1 MIDFNSAPLQDELRT
16 RDDDFVADIRARLMA
31 SVESFVTWIFP
42 GRVLIGR
49 GEARIG
55 NIMGDAG
62 ESLSI
67 CLAGPNAGQ
76 WNDFATGEKGDLI
89 SLYRGYMRYYGTV
102 DFILSLKEIAKDFF
116 RDQIEVE
123 RAPWQMPSAKI
134 AEDKVRLGTKPRDNE
149 GLGASVAQYRYFD
162 INGII
167 IAKVLRYEPD
177 GTRNSKTFRPFCLKM
192 GNDGKPRWTAGVPDI
207 RPLYRLPEIASAL
220 SVVLVEGEGCADAL
234 VRSGIE
240 ATTAMSGANAPLDKT
255 DWSVMA
261 GKTVAIWPDNDLPG
275 LNFGKKAA
283 DKLLT
288 LGCRVL
294 MVQVPAAKAVGWDA
308 ADCVGDGEDPLVL
321 LDAAVEVVGQTKPSG
336 NLYDYLD
343 IKQIKAKPD
352 PVWLIDG
359 LVNERSLGFI
369 YGPPGSLKTFIAL
382 SMALGFATGRSKWWE
397 REIRREGAVI
407 YLCREGTSSL
417 KFRIMAWEQHHKVV
431 ADDGPFYL
439 IEKSINFM
447 KPEDIGVLL
456 ATVQDIVD
464 RIRGPVAAVFVDTVS
479 RVLPGAREN
488 LQDDMSLFVD
498 ACEAV
503 QRAFGCVVFGVHHT
517 NKAGGFRGSTVMPGA
532 GDFLIE
538 VRREPGAM
546 TGSIFA
552 AKIKDSEDGW
562 EQSFRV
568 EKIEV
573 AEGKVSL
580 VVDPML
586 NPSAAA
592 GGGSGWPS
600 RAVCIEILAA
610 VHEQWIKGQPWCFA
624 ANSSRAAVPNI
635 MKRWNLKRSVVVDI
649 LQSWN
654 ARGVVEETVHGT
666 HNHVTGYRKLV
677 DL

>member
-1 MIDFNSAPLQDELRT
+1 MIDFNGAPLQDELRT
-16 RDDDFVADIRARLMA
+16 RDNDFVADIRARLMA
-31 SVESFVTWIFP
+31 SVENFVTWIFP

-55 NIMGDAG
+55 NIAGDAG

-89 SLYRGYMRYYGTV
+89 SLYRGYMRYPGTV
-102 DFILSLKEIAKDFF
+102 DFMLSLKEIAKDFF
-116 RDQIEVE
+116 RDAIEVE
-123 RAPWQMPSAKI
+123 RAPWQMPSARIEADKI
-134 AEDKVRLGTKPRDNE
+134 RLGTKPRDNE
-149 GLGASVAQYRYFD
+149 GLGAPVAQYRYFD
-162 INGII
+162 INRMI

-177 GTRNSKTFRPFCLKM
+177 GTRASKTFRPFCLKM
-192 GNDGKPRWTAGVPDI
+192 ANDGKPRWTAGVPDV
-207 RPLYRLPEIASAL
+207 RPLYRLPEIAGAP
-220 SVVLVEGEGCADAL
+220 SVVLAEGEGCADAL
-234 VRSGIE
+234 AGCGIA
-240 ATTAMSGANAPLDKT
+240 ATSAMSGANAPIDKT
-255 DWSVMA
+255 DWSALA
-261 GKTVAIWPDNDLPG
+261 GKTVIVWPDNDLPG
-275 LNFGKKAA
+275 LNFAKKATE
-283 DKLLT
+283 KVIS

-294 MVQVPAAKAVGWDA
+294 MVQIPVGKAVGWDA
-308 ADCVGDGEDPLVL
+308 GDCIGDSEDPNVILG
-321 LDAAVEVVGQTKPSG
+321 AAIEVVGPTKPTG
-336 NLYDYLD
+336 NVYDYLD

-382 SMALGFATGRSKWWE
+382 SMALGFVTGRSKWWE

-417 KFRIMAWEQHHKVV
+417 KFRIMAWEQHHKVA

-447 KPEDIGVLL
+447 KPEDVSVLL
-456 ATVQDIVD
+456 ATVQDIIS
-464 RIRGPVAAVFVDTVS
+464 RIRAPVAAVFVDTVS

-503 QRAFGCVVFGVHHT
+503 QKALGCVVFGVHHT

-538 VRREPGAM
+538 VKREPGAM

-552 AKIKDSEDGW
+552 AKIKDGEDGW
-562 EQSFRV
+562 EQGFKV

-580 VVDPML
+580 VVE
-586 NPSAAA
+586 PS
-592 GGGSGWPS
+592 GSGGSGGSGWPS
-600 RAVCIEILAA
+600 REVCKEILAA
-610 VHEQWIKGQPWCFA
+610 IHEQWIKGKPWCWA
-624 ANSSRAAVPNI
+624 PNSSRAAVPNI
-635 MKRWNLKRSVVVDI
+635 MKRWNLKRAVVKDI
-649 LQSWN
+649 LESWT
-654 ARGVVEETVHGT
+654 ARNVIDEDIR
-666 HNHVTGYRKLV
+666 NSDLHVKGYRKLV